1 MVLDF
6 GWSAIDPSYL
16 LNGGGFHR
24 YAENISYSFVNAW
37 QVMKLTK
44 FAHIEHI
51 YSMRMFSFPALTLKM
66 LKFRSNILQ
75 SQKLHQIRIFVLLFM
90 SVKASYSNFISC
102 FFDLSFG

>member
-75 SQKLHQIRIFVLLFM
+75 SQKLHQIRIFILIIHVSKSVIFEFYFLF
-90 SVKASYSNFISC
+90 F
-102 FFDLSFG
+102 